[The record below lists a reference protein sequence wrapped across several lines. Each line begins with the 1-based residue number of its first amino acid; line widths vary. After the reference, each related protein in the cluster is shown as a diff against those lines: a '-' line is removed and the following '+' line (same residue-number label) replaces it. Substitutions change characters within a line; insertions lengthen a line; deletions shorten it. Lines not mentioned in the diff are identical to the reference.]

1 MSCRSLKLQYK
12 PETLNST
19 HPSFSHLIHTHRA
32 DILALL
38 LAIAGFLASALVTQR
53 VFEAVPHIE
62 DEIAYVWQAKAMVEG
77 HLTIPSP
84 PHNRSYLVPFIIDY
98 EGERFGK
105 YPPGWPAL
113 LSVAIRLGI
122 RAWINP
128 LLAGLGVWLT
138 YLLGK
143 RIFSEFVGLL
153 AAGLTITSPFFL
165 MNSGS
170 LLSHPFGLVLS
181 SLFALGWLE
190 SFWHNTPGKTVE
202 NPKRARKHWWYTMLS
217 ALALGVLIL
226 TRPMT
231 ALAVAVPFGIHG
243 LYILIRSDA
252 RTRLRLL
259 VFSLTAIFFV
269 GIYLFWQYSLT
280 GDALLNPYTLW
291 WSYDRVGF
299 GPGYGRGPA
308 GHTLDLAWINTR
320 HSLDVGSYD
329 LFGWGSFSWIF
340 LPFGLWAA
348 RRNPKGLLLGSI
360 VISIVLV
367 YMTYWIGAT
376 LFGPRYYYE
385 GLFSLTL
392 ISAAGIA
399 WLAGW
404 PGRMGVAFMRSTGWR
419 KLRPLLVTL
428 FLGVLVGINLML
440 YLPVRLGGMY
450 ALYNIERADQ
460 EPFLTPAAQSLTPA
474 LVIVHSK
481 RWMEYGAL
489 LDLENPELTTPFIF
503 AWSIGVFS
511 DSQLA
516 NDFPDRTVYHYYP
529 GQPFQLYK
537 EPLLIPQ

>member
-1 MSCRSLKLQYK
+1 LNLQYNQ
-12 PETLNST
+12 ETLNST
-19 HPSFSHLIHTHRA
+19 PSSFSHLIHTHRA

-38 LAIAGFLASALVTQR
+38 LAIAGFLTSALTTQR

-62 DEIAYVWQAKAMVEG
+62 DEIAYVWQAKAMAEG

-84 PHNRSYLVPFIIDY
+84 LHNRSFLVPFIDDY

-113 LSVAIRLGI
+113 LSIAIRLGT

-128 LLAGLGVWLT
+128 LLAGLAVWLT

-143 RIFSEFVGLL
+143 RIFSEIVGLL
-153 AAGLTITSPFFL
+153 AAGLTVTSPFFL

-181 SLFALGWLE
+181 SLFILGWMG
-190 SFWHNTPGKTVE
+190 SFWDKPDGKSVE
-202 NPKRARKHWWYTMLS
+202 YPSRAKKHWWYTILS
-217 ALALGVLIL
+217 GLALGVLIL

-243 LYILIRSDA
+243 LYLLFRSDA
-252 RTRLRLL
+252 RTRMRLL
-259 VFSLTAIFFV
+259 VFGLMVIFFV
-269 GIYLFWQYSLT
+269 GLYFLWQYSLT

-291 WSYDRVGF
+291 WPYDRVGF
-299 GPGYGRGPA
+299 GPGHGRGPT

-320 HSLDVGSYD
+320 HSLDAGSYD
-329 LFGWGSFSWIF
+329 LFGWGGFSWVF
-340 LPFGLWAA
+340 LPFGLWAS
-348 RRNPKGLLLGSI
+348 RRNPKGLILGS
-360 VISIVLV
+360 VVVSLVLV

-385 GLFSLTL
+385 GCFSLTL
-392 ISAAGIA
+392 FSAAGIA

-404 PGRMGVAFMRSTGWR
+404 PGRVGATFVRYTGWR

-428 FLGVLVGINLML
+428 LLGVLVGINLML
-440 YLPVRLGGMY
+440 YLPIRLGGMY
-450 ALYNIERADQ
+450 ALYNIELADQ
-460 EPFLTPAAQSLTPA
+460 KPFMTPAVQSLAPA
-474 LVIVHSK
+474 LVIVHSE

-489 LDLENPELTTPFIF
+489 LDLEDPVLTTPFIF
-503 AWSIGVFS
+503 AWSISNFA
-511 DSQLA
+511 DSMLA
-516 NDFPDRTVYHYYP
+516 NDFPSRTVYHYYP

-537 EPLLIPQ
+537 EPLPEP

>member
-1 MSCRSLKLQYK
+1 M
-12 PETLNST
+12 
-19 HPSFSHLIHTHRA
+19 I
-32 DILALL
+32 ALL
-38 LAIAGFLASALVTQR
+38 LAIAGFLTSALVTQR
-53 VFEAVPHIE
+53 VFEAIPHIE

-84 PHNRSYLVPFIIDY
+84 TPNRSFLVPFVVDY
-98 EGERFGK
+98 EGERFSK

-113 LSVAIRLGI
+113 LSIALRMGA

-128 LLAGLGVWLT
+128 LLAGLAVWLT

-153 AAGLTITSPFFL
+153 AAGLTVSSPFFL

-181 SLFALGWLE
+181 LLFALGWLE
-190 SFWHNTPGKTVE
+190 SFWDNTAVKTTE
-202 NPKRARKHWWYTMLS
+202 SPPRAKKHWWYTILS

-243 LYILIRSDA
+243 LYLLIRSDA

-259 VFSLTAIFFV
+259 FFGLTAIFFV
-269 GIYLFWQYSLT
+269 GLYFLWQYSLM

-291 WSYDRVGF
+291 WPYDRLGF
-299 GPGYGRGPA
+299 GPGHGRGTV

-320 HSLDVGSYD
+320 HSLNAGSYD
-329 LFGWGSFSWIF
+329 LFGWGSYSWVF

-348 RRNPKGLLLGSI
+348 RRNPRGLLLGSVI
-360 VISIVLV
+360 VSLVLV

-392 ISAAGIA
+392 FSAAGIA

-404 PGRMGVAFMRSTGWR
+404 PARTRETFVRYTGWR

-428 FLGVLVGINLML
+428 LLGVLVGINVML
-440 YLPVRLGGMY
+440 FLPVRLGGMY
-450 ALYNIERADQ
+450 ALYNIELADQ
-460 EPFLTPAAQSLTPA
+460 KPFLTPASQSLTPA
-474 LVIVHSK
+474 LVIVHSA

-489 LDLENPELTTPFIF
+489 LDLEDPELTTPFIF
-503 AWSIGVFS
+503 AWSISTFT
-511 DSQLA
+511 DSLLT

-529 GQPFQLYK
+529 EQPFQLYK
-537 EPLLIPQ
+537 VPLAIP